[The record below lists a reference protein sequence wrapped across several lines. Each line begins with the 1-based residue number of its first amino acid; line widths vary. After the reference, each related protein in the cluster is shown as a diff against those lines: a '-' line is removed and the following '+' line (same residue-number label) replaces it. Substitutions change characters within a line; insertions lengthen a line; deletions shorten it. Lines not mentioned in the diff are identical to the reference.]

1 MKILIAAYER
11 LIKLKNIALI
21 KTKKYICIKIK
32 KPIGFKVEK
41 ITKNKLFKN

>member
-1 MKILIAAYER
+1 MIAAYER
-11 LIKLKNIALI
+11 LIELKNIASV
-21 KTKKYICIKIK
+21 KTKKYIYVKIK